1 MSSTGDSTLSREE
14 TLVQYVLVRRDLQ
27 TSLGWP
33 LGSVIAQGCHAVS
46 ALMWEQRENSNV
58 AQYCA
63 NIDSMHK
70 VLLVPL
76 HPLPHSV
83 LMHACCLTRSF
94 FVSHCSRPTTLPLTL
109 ALTFARRWCW
119 ASRTVKSC
127 SSLPRS

>member
-1 MSSTGDSTLSREE
+1 MSSTGESTLSREE

-70 VLLVPL
+70 VL
-76 HPLPHSV
+76 
-83 LMHACCLTRSF
+83 RSATP
-94 FVSHCSRPTTLPLTL
+94 SS
-109 ALTFARRWCW
+109 
-119 ASRTVKSC
+119 
-127 SSLPRS
+127 SSLRPDACLLPDS